1 MQAHH
6 LNLAEFLLN
15 PPTVNLAYS
24 PVAVMTVATAKNLM
38 QSQELLLSGAQKLF
52 NPAVWP
58 QLEPEIERIP
68 FDRQKAQCFRDCV
81 AYLMAEATTLRSERR
96 YIDALKY
103 VETGM
108 MLEALLY
115 SGYDEGS
122 FIPKQ

>member
-96 YIDALKY
+96 HIDALKHM
-103 VETGM
+103 EAAL
-108 MLEALLY
+108 MLEALTHG
-115 SGYDEGS
+115 GYDEVPFVS
-122 FIPKQ
+122 EQ